1 MDSIEWLLH
10 DSALTLAALDPIC
23 VGWNFGLSDK
33 GLKRRPTL
41 AVTADSV
48 NDRMGIG
55 FRHVPPRA
63 ASASASHSASAST
76 CRLTSK

>member
-10 DSALTLAALDPIC
+10 DSALTLAALGPIC

-41 AVTADSV
+41 RTLSTTAWESALDTFHRV
-48 NDRMGIG
+48 LHLRVLLTV
-55 FRHVPPRA
+55 RLPLHVD
-63 ASASASHSASAST
+63 
-76 CRLTSK
+76 